1 MCSFACPSLP
11 AASLP
16 AQKRVKDVEAKG
28 DGGKK
33 KKDVI
38 DAESIPNANK
48 KTNLLALGAKVGVI
62 RKFLTKIDHDA
73 PKPQDS
79 QGKEICLSWH
89 LKGGCTRLRRN
100 PNAHKDLSAADE
112 EVLTTFVQSGLQNIE
127 AQG

>member
-1 MCSFACPSLP
+1 
-11 AASLP
+11 LP
-16 AQKRVKDVEAKG
+16 AQKRAKDGEAKG

-33 KKDVI
+33 KKEVT

-62 RKFLTKIDHDA
+62 RKFLSKIGPDA

-89 LKGGCTRLRRN
+89 LKGYCMTSCTRLRRN
-100 PNAHKDLSAADE
+100 PNAHKDLLAADE
-112 EVLTTFVQSGLQNIE
+112 EVLPTFVQSGLQNIE